1 MCAVKHCMTTKGRI
15 SGRLE
20 NIGYL
25 ACLAFILRDTVV
37 AADTSHSSQDEA
49 RVTRIIHDVKVLPAD
64 AKARPAELDQ
74 KVNAGTAVRT
84 GDRSRSELTF
94 VDLTIERL
102 GANTLFS
109 FDRAGR
115 SVQLESG
122 SMLLRVPKSTGGAS
136 MTTRA
141 VTVGITG
148 TTVILETTRSG
159 GSKLTVL
166 EGDARVGLRKNARE
180 SVHVQAGQ
188 MEDVPAGATKLPP
201 PVNVDLNE
209 IMKDNPL
216 ITDFGP
222 LPSRDLIYAAMQ
234 NRPPAH
240 DQPSVIPSI
249 LGNIL
254 GGGGVVVGPH
264 SGGLHTTGG
273 RQPVGGRS
281 KLRGQDGPGVNDAKK
296 SGTKNAQQGKRPTP
310 TPTPGPRK

>member
-1 MCAVKHCMTTKGRI
+1 MTRKDRI
-15 SGRLE
+15 SGRLA
-20 NIGYL
+20 NVGFS
-25 ACLAFILRDTVV
+25 ACLAFILPETV
-37 AADTSHSSQDEA
+37 AAADPSHSSPDEA
-49 RVTRIIHDVKVLPAD
+49 RVTRIIHDVKVLPTD

-74 KVNAGTAVRT
+74 KVNAGTGVRT
-84 GDRSRSELTF
+84 GDGSRSELTF

-122 SMLLRVPKSTGGAS
+122 SMLLRVPKNSGGAS

-159 GSKLTVL
+159 GNKLTVL

-209 IMKDNPL
+209 IMKNDPL

-234 NRPPAH
+234 NRPPQH
-240 DQPSVIPSI
+240 DRPGVLPSI

-254 GGGGVVVGPH
+254 GGGVVVGPH
-264 SGGLHTTGG
+264 SGGVHTTGG

-281 KLRGQDGPGVNDAKK
+281 KLRGQDGAGANNAKK
-296 SGTKNAQQGKRPTP
+296 SETNNAQQGKRPTP
-310 TPTPGPRK
+310 TPTPGRRK